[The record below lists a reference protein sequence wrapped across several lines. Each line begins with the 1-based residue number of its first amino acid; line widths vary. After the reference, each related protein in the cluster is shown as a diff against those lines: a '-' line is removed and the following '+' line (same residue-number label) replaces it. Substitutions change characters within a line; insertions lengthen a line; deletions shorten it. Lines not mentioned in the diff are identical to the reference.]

1 MRTNTILAIVFIVML
16 IFVLSLPS
24 CTTEKNYPNYQKG
37 CKPQKQR
44 REIKFK
50 GFMTPRQIQVKIIQ
64 VTMVGRGKADLVCVN
79 VKSDTFWL
87 KYGWHTGEYHNVK
100 IGTWLTVSYDENNCK
115 PGEYIKANIK
125 VSS

>member
-1 MRTNTILAIVFIVML
+1 MKNIILAIIFLAML
-16 IFVLSLPS
+16 LFVLTLPS
-24 CTTEKNYPNYQKG
+24 CTTAKNYPNN
-37 CKPQKQR
+37 CKPERQR

-79 VKSDTFWL
+79 SKSDTFWL
-87 KYGWHTGEYHNVK
+87 KYGWHTGQYHNVK

-115 PGEYIKANIK
+115 QGEYIKANIK